1 VNFSFQKLFYAIAT
15 SFALFAIFVVARKI
29 LIPISFALLL
39 SFILLPPAQWIEK
52 LGVGRMFAALFTI
65 LASILVLGGG
75 IYLFSTQ
82 IVSIA
87 SDFSHFQ
94 EKVIMVFAE
103 TTAWLNKNISFVPH
117 LRKDELMNLLKDWL
131 NNSSGSL
138 VQQTFSGSAGFVA
151 GMIATIIFTFLLLIY
166 RSGFTQA
173 VIMYYPQEKKQRA
186 LGMLKSIQ
194 QVGQKYLLGVI
205 LIVLIIGIINSI
217 ALLIIGIDYPFF
229 FGFLAA
235 IMAIVPYVGTTLG
248 ATIPVLYAFMTY
260 DSLWVPL
267 AVMITF
273 WAIQTVESNYL
284 SPKVVGGTLKVNALA
299 AIISIIV
306 GATVWGI
313 AGMILF
319 LPFAAMLKVVCQEYE
334 ELKPIAIFIGEQ
346 NVKKKN
352 IEIEVLSKL
361 KNSIKD
367 RFIKIQ

>member
-1 VNFSFQKLFYAIAT
+1 MNVSFQKMFFAIAT
-15 SFALFAIFVVARKI
+15 TFALFAIFVVARTI

-39 SFILLPPAQWIEK
+39 SFILLPLAQRIERW
-52 LGVGRMFAALFTI
+52 GVSRIFAALFAI
-65 LASILVLGGG
+65 LTTLLFLGGG
-75 IYLFSTQ
+75 IYLFSSQ
-82 IVSIA
+82 IVTIA
-87 SDFSHFQ
+87 SEFSHFQ
-94 EKVIMVFAE
+94 DRVIKVFAD
-103 TTAWLNKNISFVPH
+103 TTTWLNINIGILPN
-117 LRKDELMNLLKDWL
+117 LGKDELMDQLKNWL
-131 NNSSGSL
+131 NRSSGSL
-138 VQQTFSGSAGFVA
+138 VQQTFSGSAGFVT
-151 GMIATIIFTFLLLIY
+151 GLIATIIFTFLLLIY
-166 RSGFTQA
+166 RSGFKQA
-173 VIMYYPQEKKQRA
+173 VIMYFPEEKKGRA
-186 LGMLKSIQ
+186 LIMLKSIQ
-194 QVGQKYLLGVI
+194 QVGQKYLTGVI
-205 LIVLIIGIINSI
+205 LIVIIIGIINSI

-273 WAIQTVESNYL
+273 WAIQTVESNFL

-334 ELKPIAIFIGEQ
+334 ELKPIALFIGEQ

-352 IEIEVLSKL
+352 IDLEVLSNL
-361 KNSIKD
+361 KNSIKG
-367 RFIKIQ
+367 RLSKKQ